1 MSPQGPPLYVPHAP
15 TEAQRLEIRSAL
27 PEIDDLAPELAEIT
41 ISAWA
46 SSWLS
51 SPYERFLEIPMAIPA
66 PRYALVQHT
75 RDVVLAGLALLD
87 VAATRLGRPADHDTV
102 LAAMLLHDL
111 DSPLIYVREGDGL
124 VYSERGRLLQHGVL
138 GAMILRDLGAPE
150 TVLSL
155 VATHALDSPLHHESP
170 EAWVL
175 YYADLFAAD
184 HALMASG
191 TKPVF
196 CRK

>member
-1 MSPQGPPLYVPHAP
+1 MSRSPSLYTPHSP
-15 TEAQRLEIRSAL
+15 TETQRDEILAAL
-27 PEIDDLAPELAEIT
+27 PEIAALAPELAEIT
-41 ISAWA
+41 VRAWA
-46 SSWLS
+46 GSWLS
-51 SPYERFLEIPMAIPA
+51 SPYAVFSEIPMAIPA
-66 PRYALVQHT
+66 PDYGLIQHT
-75 RDVVLAGLALLD
+75 RDVVLTGLSLMD
-87 VAATRLGRPADHDTV
+87 VAQSRLGRPVDHDTA

-124 VYSERGRLLQHGVL
+124 VYSERGRMLQHGVL

-155 VATHALDSPLHHESP
+155 VATHALDSPLHHDSP
-170 EAWVL
+170 EGWVL